1 MKSYVLIGAASSGC
15 GKTTFTLGLLR
26 ALKNRSYRVQPFKCG
41 PDYIDT
47 RHHRMAAGCASINLD
62 RFMMSET
69 HIRRL
74 YGQYALP
81 SDVAVTEG
89 VMGVFDGYDR
99 MRGSSAEIAQMLDI
113 PIVLIVNAQSVAYS
127 VAPLVYGFKHFNRQV
142 RLAGVVFN
150 RVASESH
157 YAFLKEACED
167 VGVEALG
174 YLPKCK
180 EIEIPG
186 RHLGLSLDDDFCFE
200 EFADRIASLVERHV
214 NIDRLLEVTSFD
226 SMQQAYR
233 EVPSSG
239 REEEGNGNRMEGA
252 EKEKETSFQTNDA
265 APKRIAIARDAAFN
279 FVYEENVRWLER
291 RGEVSYFS
299 PLQDA
304 SLPEEVDF
312 VYLPGG
318 YPELYLSQLSGNE
331 RMKQSIRTYVER
343 GGKLLAECGGM
354 MYLCKEIIDTDGTPY
369 PMTGLLQ
376 QSATMQNM
384 KLRLGYRHLHTGK
397 DTIYGHEFHY
407 SRILSQENPLPSIAK
422 AYTAKDIS
430 TETPLY
436 RYKNVLAG
444 YTHLYWGDDSRNA
457 WFVRFLNEASK

>member
-1 MKSYVLIGAASSGC
+1 MKSQVLIGAASSGC

-47 RHHRMAAGCASINLD
+47 RHHRVAAGCPSINLD

-69 HIRRL
+69 HIRGVYRH
-74 YGQYALP
+74 YALP
-81 SDVAVTEG
+81 ADVSVTEG
-89 VMGVFDGYDR
+89 VMGLFDGYDR
-99 MRGSSAEIAQMLDI
+99 MWGSSAEMACLLEV
-113 PIVLIVNAQSVAYS
+113 PVLLIVNAQSAAYS
-127 VAPLVYGFKHFNRQV
+127 VAPLIYGFKHFNRQM

-174 YLPKCK
+174 YLPTCK
-180 EIEIPG
+180 EIEIPS
-186 RHLGLSLDDDFCFE
+186 RHLGLSLDDDFCLE
-200 EFADRIASLVERHV
+200 EFADRIASLIERHV
-214 NIDRLLEVTSFD
+214 NIDRLLQVTSFD
-226 SMQQAYR
+226 PARQACD
-233 EVPSSG
+233 EASSSK
-239 REEEGNGNRMEGA
+239 REEEENGNRQEVMQE
-252 EKEKETSFQTNDA
+252 EKEASFRTNDGM
-265 APKRIAIARDAAFN
+265 PKRIAVAWDAAFN
-279 FVYEENVRWLER
+279 FVYEENVRWLKR
-291 RGEVSYFS
+291 RGEVFYFS

-318 YPELYLSQLSGNE
+318 YPELYLSQLSRNE
-331 RMKQSIRTYVER
+331 RMKQSIRTYAER
-343 GGKLLAECGGM
+343 GGKLVAECGGM

-369 PMTGLLQ
+369 PMTGLLP

-384 KLRLGYRHLHTGK
+384 KLRLGYRLLRSGK

-407 SRILSQENPLPSIAK
+407 SHILPQANPLPSVAQ
-422 AYTAKDIS
+422 AYTAKNIS

-444 YTHLYWGDDSRNA
+444 YTHLYWGDDARNT
-457 WFVRFLNEASK
+457 WFVRFLDEDDQ